1 MLLQCFAL
9 SGVGDSCAVVTVRA
23 GHVDAS
29 WWVSLFTY
37 NGAHGSGASPYVTGH
52 INVLFPWAEGK
63 ERAWVGTEKRKDSFP
78 DGMHFVPLIWTYLG
92 LAVPMKAW
100 AGSMCTCASEDDS
113 EVAPAVCV
121 GFTIDTPEEAL
132 QAAAAKVSARCASL
146 EPCILLHKPMPS
158 CDCPT

>member
-1 MLLQCFAL
+1 
-9 SGVGDSCAVVTVRA
+9 
-23 GHVDAS
+23 
-29 WWVSLFTY
+29 
-37 NGAHGSGASPYVTGH
+37 
-52 INVLFPWAEGK
+52 
-63 ERAWVGTEKRKDSFP
+63 
-78 DGMHFVPLIWTYLG
+78 MHFVPLIWTYLG
-92 LAVPMKAW
+92 QAVPMKAW

-121 GFTIDTPEEAL
+121 GFTIDTPEEEL